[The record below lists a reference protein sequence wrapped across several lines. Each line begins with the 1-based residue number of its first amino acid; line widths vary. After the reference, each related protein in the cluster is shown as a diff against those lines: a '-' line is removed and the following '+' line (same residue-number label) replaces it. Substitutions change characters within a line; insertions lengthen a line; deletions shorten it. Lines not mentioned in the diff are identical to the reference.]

1 MVNQSKEA
9 EEKFRTGYER
19 EGKRYKELK
28 EQKTKESETII
39 NYKFKEKFA
48 SCKESLEL
56 TIKVLTGDSE
66 DVS

>member
-1 MVNQSKEA
+1 MIANQSKEA

-19 EGKRYKELK
+19 EEQRYKELK
-28 EQKTKESETII
+28 ERKTKELETVA
-39 NYKFKEKFA
+39 KFKEKCA

-56 TIKVLTGDSE
+56 TIKVLTGDTE